1 LRWIKQISSRH
12 VAPAFGAV
20 AIVTSG
26 IWMAS
31 TLLRDYNQSLWS
43 PILVYERSGLYAF
56 SVVTS
61 LVGIALPLL
70 LVVRLWP
77 RAKNTGPAAL
87 RSKVSFLGTLLI
99 ALAILSIF
107 YLVERIIPVSVV
119 PFSTCASGIAFAA
132 AGFLLLRYLQP
143 ALQMSVLA
151 AGLIFILSVRFV
163 DWNSRKPFL
172 RDLYKVRL
180 GMSVPDVQSIM
191 GGYLTTASTEEP
203 EFNKLEDEL
212 IVYRPSNEAA
222 YNADLGEITV
232 RSGRVVAVRYLGD

>member
-1 LRWIKQISSRH
+1 
-12 VAPAFGAV
+12 
-20 AIVTSG
+20 
-26 IWMAS
+26 MAS

-61 LVGIALPLL
+61 LVGIALPVL
-70 LVVRLWP
+70 LVVRFWP
-77 RAKNTGPAAL
+77 RAKNTGPAG
-87 RSKVSFLGTLLI
+87 SKISFVGTLLI
-99 ALAILSIF
+99 ALAIMSIF
-107 YLVERIIPVSVV
+107 YFVERMIPVSVV

-143 ALQMSVLA
+143 ALQMGVIA
-151 AGLIFILSVRFV
+151 AGLVLILSVRFV

-172 RDLYKVRL
+172 RDLYKVRV

-191 GGYLTTASTEEP
+191 GGYLTTPSTEEP
-203 EFNKLEDEL
+203 EVNKLEDEL

-232 RSGRVVAVRYLGD
+232 RNGRVVAVRYLGD